1 MAGAA
6 TATREAKVHFMVEE
20 MDGIR
25 LWKNGGT
32 GVDHPL
38 LFTTGLHIP
47 QLNMDNNSE
56 MLPSASS

>member
-20 MDGIR
+20 MGGIR

-47 QLNMDNNSE
+47 RY
-56 MLPSASS
+56 